1 MPVLLQNYR
10 YVGEIGEIVLQEM
23 TTGQWYVERRIES
36 DGDRWTRLY
45 TGDEDEARRVY
56 AAHRGDVD

>member
-56 AAHRGDVD
+56 AAYCGDVD